1 MTESHTEAGSGNPV
15 VPPAAVELLEE
26 LIAEVS
32 AASSLTAMVLC
43 ALGGVRRLG
52 LVLLVH
58 VLEQRDLAFRKR
70 GAKVHCPDCDAE
82 MQRSKNLRRVRRYT
96 LLGKL
101 IYWRCGYLCLG
112 CGRRLFPLDRQLDLA
127 ANLHGHSSEFASKLV
142 LLCTVV
148 PFGKGCELFSSLCGF
163 AVSTRLARAL
173 TFTIGTRLF
182 EAEMKR
188 AKKLWEQRVTHPEIF
203 EPVPA
208 KLRTIKRHE
217 RIYVMT
223 DNSKIGVQEGKR
235 GRNAPKLKTL
245 RKILQHERLKR
256 VRKAK
261 RAKPGPEATEPI
273 ESIHEDGLDDDS
285 WRDVRGLLIFCE
297 EDLALSSPRRREI
310 VKRRVIGHVGSKEEW
325 LQLVH
330 MAFHEEGVYT
340 AREVV
345 VIADGGNGIWELI
358 AELLPTTPS
367 RRVVEILDWYH
378 AASHL
383 WAVGRALK
391 GCKTP
396 EHKRRCVT
404 WVSTLLDN
412 LADGKVAN
420 VIQRL
425 QKLKGLRG
433 DAADTVRKCIKYF
446 DGHRRRMRYAWYRK
460 NKMLIGSGAMESIH
474 AWVFQARCRLPGMR
488 WSKAGAN
495 AILRLR
501 CSWASGR
508 WDEDFASA
516 AVAANETPRQ
526 IKAAA

>member
-1 MTESHTEAGSGNPV
+1 MPESHAAAGSGNPV
-15 VPPAAVELLEE
+15 VPPAAIELLEE
-26 LIAEVS
+26 LMAEIS
-32 AASSLTAMVLC
+32 TATSLTAMVLC
-43 ALGGVRRLG
+43 ALAGVRRLG

-58 VLEQRDLAFRKR
+58 ALEQRDLAFRKHR
-70 GAKVHCPDCDAE
+70 AAVDCPDCHIA
-82 MQRSKNLRRVRRYT
+82 MQRSPNLRRVRRYT
-96 LLGKL
+96 LLGRL
-101 IYWRCGYLCLG
+101 IYWRCGYWCVS
-112 CGRRLFPLDRQLDLA
+112 CGLRLFPLDRQLGLA
-127 ANLHGHSSEFASKLV
+127 RNLRGHSAEFASKLV
-142 LLCTVV
+142 LLCTIV
-148 PFGKGCELFSSLCGF
+148 PFGKGCELFSSFCGF
-163 AVSTRLARAL
+163 AVSTHLARAL

-182 EAEMKR
+182 EAEMER
-188 AKKLWEQRVTHPEIF
+188 ARTLWEQRETNPALF

-208 KLRTIKRHE
+208 KLRTMERHE
-217 RIYVMT
+217 RVYVMT
-223 DNSKIGVQEGKR
+223 DDSKIGLQEGQR

-245 RKILQHERLKR
+245 RKILQQERLKR

-261 RAKPGPEATEPI
+261 RAKPGPEPAEQI
-273 ESIHEDGLDDDS
+273 ESIKEDGLDDES
-285 WRDVRGLLIFCE
+285 WRNIRGLLIFRE
-297 EDLALSSPRRREI
+297 ADLAQSSPHRREI
-310 VKRRVIGHVGSKEEW
+310 LKRRVIGHVGTKEEW

-345 VIADGGNGIWELI
+345 VIADGGSGIWEMI
-358 AELLPTTPS
+358 EELLPATPS
-367 RRVVEILDWYH
+367 RPVVEILDWYH

-383 WAVGRALK
+383 WAVGRVLK

-396 EHKRRCVT
+396 AQKQRCIA

-412 LADGKVAN
+412 LASGQVAN
-420 VIQRL
+420 VLQRL
-425 QKLKGLRG
+425 RKLKNLRG
-433 DAADTVRKCIKYF
+433 DAQDTVRKCIKYF
-446 DGHRRRMRYAWYRK
+446 DSHRARMRYAWYRK

-474 AWVFQARCRLPGMR
+474 AWVFQPRCRLPGMR

-516 AVAANETPRQ
+516 ADAVKQTPRQ

>member
-1 MTESHTEAGSGNPV
+1 MATSHTDTISESAIPT
-15 VPPAAVELLEE
+15 AAVELLEK
-26 LIAEVS
+26 LIAEIS
-32 AASSLTAMVLC
+32 AATSLTAMVLC
-43 ALGGVRRLG
+43 ALCGVRRLG

-58 VLEQRDLAFRKR
+58 VLEQRDRQFRRR
-70 GAKVHCPDCDAE
+70 GAKVDCPDCAE
-82 MQRSKNLRRVRRYT
+82 AMRRSANLRRVRRYT

-101 IYWRCGYLCLG
+101 VYRRCGYLCLK

-127 ANLHGHSSEFASKLV
+127 ANLRGHSAEFASKLV

-148 PFGKGCELFSSLCGF
+148 PFGRGCELFSSFCGF
-163 AVSTRLARAL
+163 SVSTRLARAL
-173 TFTIGTRLF
+173 TFGIGTRLY
-182 EAEMKR
+182 EAEMQR
-188 AKKLWEQRVTHPEIF
+188 AQALWEQRTEHPEFF

-208 KLRTIKRHE
+208 MLRTIDRHE
-217 RIYVMT
+217 RVYVMT
-223 DNSKIGVQEGKR
+223 DNSKIGLQEGPR

-256 VRKAK
+256 TRKAK
-261 RAKPGPEATEPI
+261 RAKPGPEPAEQV
-273 ESIHEDGLDDDS
+273 ESAKDDGLDDES
-285 WRDVRGLLIFCE
+285 WRDIRGLLIFRE
-297 EDLALSSPRRREI
+297 ADLAQSSPRRREI
-310 VKRRVIGHVGSKEEW
+310 VKRRVIGHVGTKEEW

-345 VIADGGNGIWELI
+345 VVADGGNGIWELI
-358 AELLPTTPS
+358 EELLPSTSS

-396 EHKRRCVT
+396 AQKARCVA
-404 WVSTLLDN
+404 WASTLLDN
-412 LADGKVAN
+412 LASGQVAN

-425 QKLKGLRG
+425 QKLKNLRG

-446 DGHRRRMRYAWYRK
+446 DGHRTRMRYAWYRK

-488 WSKAGAN
+488 WSKVGAN

-516 AVAANETPRQ
+516 AVTAKETPRQ

>member
-1 MTESHTEAGSGNPV
+1 MPESHAEASSGNP
-15 VPPAAVELLEE
+15 VPPAAVELLEQ
-26 LIAEVS
+26 LIPDIF
-32 AASSLTAMVLC
+32 AATSLTAMVLC
-43 ALGGVRRLG
+43 TLVGVRRLG
-52 LVLLVH
+52 LVLLVY
-58 VLEQRDLAFRKR
+58 VLEQRDQQFRHR
-70 GAKVHCPDCDAE
+70 GARIDCPDCAAA
-82 MQRSKNLRRVRRYT
+82 MHRSKNLRRVRRYT

-101 IYWRCGYLCLG
+101 VYWRCGYLCSR
-112 CGRRLFPLDRQLDLA
+112 CERRLFPLDRLLGLA
-127 ANLHGHSSEFASKLV
+127 ANLRGHSSEFASKLV

-148 PFGKGCELFSSLCGF
+148 PFGRGCELFSSFCGF
-163 AVSTRLARAL
+163 SVSTRLARAL
-173 TFTIGTRLF
+173 TFAIGTRLY
-182 EAEMKR
+182 EAEMQR
-188 AKKLWEQRVTHPEIF
+188 AKTLWEQRTERPEFF

-208 KLRTIKRHE
+208 TLRTIDRHE
-217 RIYVMT
+217 RVYVMT
-223 DNSKIGVQEGKR
+223 DNSKIGLQEGAR

-256 VRKAK
+256 TRKAK
-261 RAKPGPEATEPI
+261 RAKPGPEPVEPV
-273 ESIHEDGLDDDS
+273 ESANDDDLDDES
-285 WRDVRGLLIFCE
+285 WRDIRGLLIFRE
-297 EDLALSSPRRREI
+297 ADLTQSSPRRREI
-310 VKRRVIGHVGSKEEW
+310 VKRRVIGHVGTKEEW

-340 AREVV
+340 AHEVV
-345 VIADGGNGIWELI
+345 VIADGGNGIWEQI
-358 AELLPTTPS
+358 AELLPSTSS

-391 GCKTP
+391 GSKTP
-396 EHKRRCVT
+396 AQKERCVA

-425 QKLKGLRG
+425 QKLKNLRG

-446 DGHRRRMRYAWYRK
+446 DAHRGRMRYAWYRK
-460 NKMLIGSGAMESIH
+460 NTMLIGSGAMESIH

-495 AILRLR
+495 AMLRLR

-516 AVAANETPRQ
+516 AVAAQPTPRQ